1 MISIRNKYGLWFI
14 FSIFV
19 FQFTIILI
27 QAGELMLLLFSIP
40 DKNNLFGN
48 AIGGFSLSN
57 PSDKFIPFY
66 NSATNG
72 TTSDLLSL
80 PKSYS

>member
-1 MISIRNKYGLWFI
+1 MISIRNKYSLWFI

-19 FQFTIILI
+19 FQFTIIFI
-27 QAGELMLLLFSIP
+27 QAGELMMLLFLFQL
-40 DKNNLFGN
+40 KNNLFGN
-48 AIGGFSLSN
+48 AIGGFSHSN

>member
-1 MISIRNKYGLWFI
+1 MVYLFNICISIHNYFYPGWR
-14 FSIFV
+14 V
-19 FQFTIILI
+19 DD
-27 QAGELMLLLFSIP
+27 AAFSIP
-40 DKNNLFGN
+40 VKNNLFGN